1 MKGNKT
7 RAANVTHA
15 EYEIFKCIT
24 ETVDLRALRDK
35 MGDDPIAN
43 ERFRKGAESVLQLIN
58 NMMERRRH
66 KLPLNHVDYKEKSK

>member
-1 MKGNKT
+1 MKEN
-7 RAANVTHA
+7 RAASVTHV

-66 KLPLNHVDYKEKSK
+66 KLPKAHVDYEEKGK

>member
-1 MKGNKT
+1 MKEN
-7 RAANVTHA
+7 RAASVTHV

-66 KLPLNHVDYKEKSK
+66 KLPKDHVDYMEKSK